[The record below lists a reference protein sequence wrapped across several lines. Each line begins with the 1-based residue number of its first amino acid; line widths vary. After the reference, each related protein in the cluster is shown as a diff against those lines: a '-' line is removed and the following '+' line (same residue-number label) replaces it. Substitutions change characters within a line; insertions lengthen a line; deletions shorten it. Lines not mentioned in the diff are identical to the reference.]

1 MNAKIIFYTQKNLNQ
16 NTKFKLRRELLGIEQ
31 KSNFSRY
38 KYSIKG
44 ILNKIPH
51 YRPID
56 STIILKP
63 KDVQKIEKTL
73 KKYDAKYETFDI
85 LINQNKLKIK

>member
-1 MNAKIIFYTQKNLNQ
+1 MKAKIIFYTQKKLSQ

-38 KYSIKG
+38 KYSIDG

-51 YRPID
+51 YRPAD
-56 STIILKP
+56 STIIIKT
-63 KDVQKIEKTL
+63 KDLQSIKEIL
-73 KKYDAKYETFDI
+73 DKYKAEHETFDI
-85 LINQNKLKIK
+85 IINPNKLKIK